1 VALHPI
7 QDVERR
13 AAETR
18 RFQRR
23 LFTAQAIGT
32 GTRLLRRFVFAVAV
46 FLVVLGVLWLD
57 RDGLKD
63 HFDGHISFGD
73 LIYFTFVTI
82 TTVGYGDIV
91 PVTDRA
97 RMIDALL
104 VTPARL
110 VFIMIFV
117 GTAYELVIQRW
128 VETFR
133 MERLQANLRD
143 HVVICGFGAGGQ
155 MAAREILARGTP
167 PTQIVVIDVADG
179 PLEDAADLGLTG
191 LRGDASR
198 ADVLQDAA
206 VTRARGVIVC
216 AGDDP
221 INALISLAVRRET
234 RTTRLVVAAEGLDT
248 KPIMQQSGADAVV
261 SAPMIGGY
269 VLADALE
276 SPGVADLLVDIL
288 SASGEVEWR
297 EIDVAETQ
305 IGQPPQHLRECVV
318 IAVRRDAR
326 LLWPW
331 QPEAQRLAAG
341 DRLVVV
347 RATQSTGVSRAAPR
361 DRSV

>member
-1 VALHPI
+1 MLRHPL

-13 AAETR
+13 VTETR

-32 GTRLLRRFVFAVAV
+32 GTRLLRRFVFAGAV
-46 FLVVLGVLWLD
+46 FFAVLAVLWLD
-57 RDGLKD
+57 RDGLRD
-63 HFDGHISFGD
+63 HHDGQISFGD
-73 LIYFTFVTI
+73 VVYFTFVTI

-97 RMIDALL
+97 RLIDALL

-110 VFIMIFV
+110 IFIMIFV

-128 VETFR
+128 VESFR

-143 HVVICGFGAGGQ
+143 HVVICGFGAAGQ
-155 MAAREILARGTP
+155 MAARELLARGTAP
-167 PTQIVVIDVADG
+167 AHIVVIDAADG

-191 LRGDASR
+191 LRGDAAR
-198 ADVLQDAA
+198 ADVLEDAA
-206 VTRARGVIVC
+206 VARARGVIVC
-216 AGDDP
+216 AGEDP
-221 INALISLAVRRET
+221 LNALISLAVRRQAPG
-234 RTTRLVVAAEGLDT
+234 TRLVVAAEGLDT
-248 KPIMQQSGADAVV
+248 KPIMQQSGANAVV
-261 SAPMIGGY
+261 SAPTLGGY

-288 SASGEVEWR
+288 SASGDVEWR
-297 EIDVAETQ
+297 EVDVTQ
-305 IGQPPQHLRECVV
+305 EQVGKPPQHLRHCVV
-318 IAVRRDAR
+318 IAVRRGAA

-331 QPEAQRLAAG
+331 QAAAHSLAAG

-347 RATQSTGVSRAAPR
+347 RETNAARKTRDSRA
-361 DRSV
+361 

>member
-1 VALHPI
+1 MLRNPL

-13 AAETR
+13 VTETR

-23 LFTAQAIGT
+23 LFTARAIGT
-32 GTRLLRRFVFAVAV
+32 GTRLLRRLIFAGVV
-46 FLVVLGVLWLD
+46 FLAVLGVLWLD
-57 RDGLKD
+57 RGGLEDHLDGQV
-63 HFDGHISFGD
+63 SFGD

-97 RMIDALL
+97 RLIDALF

-128 VETFR
+128 VESFR

-143 HVVICGFGAGGQ
+143 HVVICGFGAVGQ
-155 MAAREILARGTP
+155 MAARELLARGTT
-167 PTQIVVIDVADG
+167 PTQIVVIDMADG

-191 LRGDASR
+191 LRGDAARS
-198 ADVLQDAA
+198 DVLEDAA
-206 VTRARGVIVC
+206 VARARGMIVC

-221 INALISLAVRRET
+221 LNALISLAVRREA
-234 RTTRLVVAAEGLDT
+234 RDTRLIVAAEGLDT
-248 KPIMQQSGADAVV
+248 KPAMQQSGADAVV
-261 SAPMIGGY
+261 SSPSLGGY

-288 SASGEVEWR
+288 SASGEAEWR
-297 EIDVAETQ
+297 EVDVTDAQ
-305 IGQPPQHLRECVV
+305 VGKPPQHLNNCVV
-318 IAVRRDAR
+318 IAVRRAER

-331 QPEAQRLAAG
+331 QPAAQTLAAG

-347 RATQSTGVSRAAPR
+347 RATTARVVS
-361 DRSV
+361 